1 MWPFKK
7 KTEVQVPILDTLSA
21 YPPLKPKVDETA
33 GELKALRSLLAT
45 VLDQTSSTATYVGSI
60 QQTLPGQLR
69 DIRDRL
75 PDADEAHERTLTN
88 IVAGMAQFPH
98 DAIKHLPNDPSP
110 TRYSEDYLRG
120 VDDLRKYVNQ
130 IIDGR

>member
-1 MWPFKK
+1 MWFRRK
-7 KTEVQVPILDTLSA
+7 EVPTATLVDELSA
-21 YPPLKPKVDETA
+21 YPPLKSKVDTRD
-33 GELKALRSLLAT
+33 ELKALRNLLAT
-45 VLDQTSSTATYVGSI
+45 VLDHTSSTVTHMASI

-110 TRYSEDYLRG
+110 TKYSDDYLRG
-120 VDDLRKYVNQ
+120 VSDLRAYVNQ
-130 IIDGR
+130 IINGR